1 MKFIEGTD
9 YDRKLDEMIE
19 SLEKS
24 GLSERE
30 ILQKMMGDKNLTATE
45 QADLEGKKAE
55 EEIFFDPSLLD
66 MDGALF
72 REFTKVIETKKNDP
86 ELQEMMRQLAE

>member
-1 MKFIEGTD
+1 
-9 YDRKLDEMIE
+9 MI
-19 SLEKS
+19 
-24 GLSERE
+24 
-30 ILQKMMGDKNLTATE
+30 GDKNLTATE

-86 ELQEMMRQLAE
+86 